1 MGGNVRAAGLKRL
14 EGCSVSD
21 DNLTDVQSRQIADHV
36 GGELA
41 RRRISRKG
49 LAAQAKIS
57 ISTLEKTL
65 SGRRPFTFAPTIGL
79 EEALGVRLRTK
90 LTGAPASAAPPLA
103 PGELGYYWRPAVSWI
118 EGTYLTLRPSF
129 GDRDAIYAYR
139 TEITWDDQC
148 SSLVFRESERRG
160 VHPRRHRF
168 GASPVRAHLSDR
180 QSQRPASADHRV
192 ASHHFGRDVRYPP
205 PPEGGPGLAIDAGLG
220 AGGEGPDQGRQ
231 DHSVGPNPSHRPLPR
246 AVQEIPE
253 ASRGRPV
260 CCVPRAVSHR
270 RSHCVDFRRHSPR
283 PAPLSAAHK
292 GVYARRSL
300 PLGPPTGSG
309 LWPAPWQA
317 PAGPDGRA
325 MERAWVLCARLSRM
339 GLPPPLCGRDGVGGR
354 AVGHRSANWL
364 DPHPHPRPLPQ
375 GADL

>member
-36 GGELA
+36 REELA

-65 SGRRPFTFAPTIGL
+65 SGRRPFTLATTIRL
-79 EEALGVRLRTK
+79 EEALGVSLRTK
-90 LTGAPASAAPPLA
+90 LTAAPASAAPPLA

-192 ASHHFGRDVRYPP
+192 ASHHFGRDVRYPHHP
-205 PPEGGPGLAIDAGLG
+205 AGGTRLAIDAGFG
-220 AGGEGPDQGRQ
+220 AGGDGPDQGRQ
-231 DHSVGPNPSHRPLPR
+231 DHSVWPNPSRRPLLCV
-246 AVQEIPE
+246 VQEIPE
-253 ASRGRPV
+253 ASPGRPV

-270 RSHCVDFRRHSPR
+270 RSHCVDFAATRRSLL
-283 PAPLSAAHK
+283 PLPAAHK
-292 GVYARRSL
+292 GVYARWSL

-309 LWPAPWQA
+309 LWPARWQA

-325 MERAWVLCARLSRM
+325 LERAGVIGARLSRM
-339 GLPPPLCGRDGVGGR
+339 
-354 AVGHRSANWL
+354 
-364 DPHPHPRPLPQ
+364 
-375 GADL
+375 